1 MTDLSAIIQT
11 ALDAGDR
18 SDHAGIDRAAPA
30 ALAAAADAGRDDL
43 RCEVLAAWSQSAYR
57 RNDFPMA
64 ARLAAQAREIG
75 LRSGQPAAAAQGLV
89 AWGRTLWSGGEL
101 EDALDALEQALPDA
115 LAVGTARLQVHNFN
129 LLGLVHADLGHLDTS
144 LGLHQRALV
153 AAESAGVADLQL
165 LACTNLAGRWLALGK
180 RHEAAGEPDAATAA
194 WQQVISL
201 HQRTEALVQRHHLLH
216 GWPHF
221 LASYAA
227 ALLRLGRENDGLRAF
242 AAHRAL
248 TEAHL
253 DRSSLPHA
261 ALHLARH
268 HQRQGTLDAALAA
281 LQEGLAEATRLGAKQ
296 RLAELHALAS
306 DITEAQRDFEQALA
320 HHKRFHAW
328 REECALDRTR
338 MKSTLLA
345 VRLQTEQAL
354 REAQTQRA
362 QAQELA
368 AANQNLQAQ
377 AQSLAREARI
387 DALTGLDNRRSL
399 DAFLPLWH
407 STACEQRRALYAA
420 LLDLDHFKAINDQW
434 GHAVGDEVLRRVGG
448 LMRAQCREGDLAA
461 RFGGEEF
468 VVVWPGAT
476 EVSALR
482 ACERLRATVQ
492 AQDWAQLRPGLQV
505 TVSIGLA
512 DLAQAPSAASGLE
525 RADQALYT
533 AKHQGRNRTVLSA
546 SNVGS

>member
-1 MTDLSAIIQT
+1 MTDLPAIIQA

-30 ALAAAADAGRDDL
+30 ALAAAADAERDDL

-101 EDALDALEQALPDA
+101 EDALDALEQALPNA
-115 LAVGTARLQVHNFN
+115 LAFGTARLQVHNFN

-180 RHEAAGEPDAATAA
+180 RHEAAGDPHAATAA

-201 HQRTEALVQRHHLLH
+201 HQRTETLVQRHQLAH

-221 LASYAA
+221 LTGYAA
-227 ALLRLGRENDGLRAF
+227 ALLRLGREHDGQRAF

-248 TEAHL
+248 TEAHP

-268 HQRQGTLDAALAA
+268 HQRQGDLDAALAA
-281 LQEGLAEATRLGAKQ
+281 VHEGLAEATRLGAKQ
-296 RLAELHALAS
+296 RLAELHGLAS

-320 HHKRFHAW
+320 HHKHFHTW
-328 REECALDRTR
+328 REECALDRAR

-345 VRLQTEQAL
+345 VRLQTDQAL
-354 REAQTQRA
+354 QEAQTQRA

-368 AANQNLQAQ
+368 AANQNLQAH

-407 STACEQRRALYAA
+407 STACEQQRALYAA

-476 EVSALR
+476 EASALR

-492 AQDWAQLRPGLQV
+492 AQDWAQLRQGLQV

-512 DLAQAPSAASGLE
+512 DLALAPSAASGLE

-533 AKHQGRNRTVLSA
+533 AKHQGRNRTVLA
-546 SNVGS
+546 AINVGS